1 MRVLFIL
8 TLLVGTIYAKSLFS
22 NNNQADNSRYVNALK
37 ELVIATQKTRGSTNA
52 YLNGNTATLLLMYT
66 YRDDMKTAIGT
77 MESLPLAS
85 DPVINKRST
94 DISNALIDLNRK
106 AVKLKPT
113 EAFEHYT
120 GLIEKLL
127 MLAQSVSKHGS
138 KDLSPF
144 GQNSTNIMME
154 DILPLTEYIGQL
166 RGLGSGI
173 IAKGTINEEEKMK
186 VLAVIVATN
195 KLSSKFQT
203 DMTKIISQH
212 KEQYPA
218 NTSTKLDQIK
228 VSIQKYTDLVK
239 IKVLTPSG
247 NATDSDPYFK
257 NGTQVIDMLVD
268 NFDLNNKAI
277 LNDSKGWL

>member
-218 NTSTKLDQIK
+218 NTNTKLDQIK

-239 IKVLTPSG
+239 TKVLTPNE

>member
-1 MRVLFIL
+1 VRVLFIL

-218 NTSTKLDQIK
+218 NTNTKLDQIK

-239 IKVLTPSG
+239 TKVLTPNE

>member
-22 NNNQADNSRYVNALK
+22 NNTQADNSRYVNALK

-52 YLNGNTATLLLMYT
+52 YLNGNTATLLLMYA

-228 VSIQKYTDLVK
+228 VSIQKYTNLVK